1 MKDEDRSIR
10 PRIVDVDEGGAYRNI
25 HDDRRYVAVLPS
37 RKNAEMESLS
47 VSEERVVLERRNI
60 ALALWRTQ
68 VVSERHDVRGVRCSS
83 YL

>member
-1 MKDEDRSIR
+1 MKILGLELSACY
-10 PRIVDVDEGGAYRNI
+10 DEGGTYRNI

-60 ALALWRTQ
+60 ALAL
-68 VVSERHDVRGVRCSS
+68 VSHASS
-83 YL
+83 